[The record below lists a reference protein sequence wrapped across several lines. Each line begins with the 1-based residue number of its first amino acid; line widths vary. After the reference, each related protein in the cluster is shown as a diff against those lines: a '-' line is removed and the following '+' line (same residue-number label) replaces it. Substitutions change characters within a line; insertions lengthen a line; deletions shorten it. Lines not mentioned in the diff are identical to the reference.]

1 MKIDWLIRGGNVV
14 DGTGAPAYLA
24 DVAIADEKIVAIGV
38 DLDVESDQVIHAEGL
53 TVAPGFI
60 DAHTH
65 DDTAVCSLDAI
76 RAKLLQGV
84 TTVVAGNCGISAAPL
99 TRSSIPPPLDL
110 LDKRWFRFE
119 RFADF
124 LAEVEFIGPHLNVA
138 YLVGHTALRVQVM
151 TELGR
156 PASPS
161 EAGQMAGLL
170 AEALEAGAIG
180 VSTGIYYP
188 PAQAANADEI
198 VAVCQPLDPAR
209 HRLTMH
215 LRDEGDH
222 VIDALKEANEI
233 ATRLDMPLV
242 ISHHKVAGQRN
253 HGRSRE
259 TLALIEQAARLRPVC
274 MDCYPYEASS
284 TMLLPQFAEAAS
296 RVLVAWSDPHPEF
309 AGWDL
314 DDVRA
319 KLHCSRAEAAR
330 QLSPGG
336 ATYFSMD
343 VADVRAILSHPL
355 TIVASDGLPHDR
367 NPHPRLWGTF
377 PRVLGRLARDG
388 GWFSLETAVHKMSGL
403 PAERFGLVNRGV
415 LREGN
420 HGDVVIFSAK
430 EVMDLADYDR
440 PMQPSQGIFQVF
452 VNGAL
457 KVDHGRIDAM
467 PNGKVLR
474 SPA

>member
-1 MKIDWLIRGGNVV
+1 MKTDWLIRGGMVV
-14 DGTGAPAYLA
+14 DGTGAPAYRA
-24 DVAIADEKIVAIGV
+24 DVALCGGRIVAIGTDISSESGQV
-38 DLDVESDQVIHAEGL
+38 LDATGL

-60 DAHTH
+60 DGHTH

-99 TRSSIPPPLDL
+99 TRPSPPAPLDL
-110 LDKRWFRFE
+110 LDKRWPRFA

-124 LAEVEFIGPHLNVA
+124 LAEVEHLGAHVNVA

-151 TELGR
+151 TDLER
-156 PASPS
+156 PASVVQ
-161 EAGQMAGLL
+161 ARDMAGLL
-170 AEALEAGAIG
+170 AEALQAGAIG
-180 VSTGIYYP
+180 VSTGLYYP
-188 PAQAANADEI
+188 PAQAADADEI
-198 VAVCQPLDPAR
+198 VAVCQPLDPKR

-222 VIDALKEANEI
+222 VIDALQEATLI
-233 ATRLDMPLV
+233 ATRLDIPLV

-253 HGRSRE
+253 HGRSGE
-259 TLALIEQAARLRPVC
+259 TLAFIEAAARLRPVC

-284 TMLLPQFAEAAS
+284 TMLLPRFAEAAR
-296 RVLVAWSDPHPEF
+296 RVLVAWSEPHPEF
-309 AGWDL
+309 VGWDL
-314 DDVRA
+314 DDVGK
-319 KLHCSRAEAAR
+319 KLGCGRGEAAR

-336 ATYFSMD
+336 GTYFSMD
-343 VADVRAILSHPL
+343 NADVRAILSHPL
-355 TIVASDGLPHDR
+355 TMVASDGLPHDR

-403 PAERFGLVNRGV
+403 PAARFGLQDRGL
-415 LREGN
+415 LREGA
-420 HGDVVIFSAK
+420 HADLVVFSAG
-430 EVMDLADYDR
+430 EVMDLADYDK
-440 PMQPSQGIFQVF
+440 PMRPSQGIFQVF
-452 VNGAL
+452 VNGVL

-474 SPA
+474 PTA